1 MYLNYSQPDVMKNIL
16 KSIEDEDVE
25 NLRFYFTDGADPD
38 MRDEHGLALLHIC
51 ARDNKVKAAEV
62 LLKFGA
68 EPDILVGITQ
78 HTPLHYACRTDSAP
92 MVQLLAQH
100 KATINAVDGF
110 GWTPL
115 HMAADKGSYEAVR
128 EMVAAGADILAKS
141 RDGETPRDRAWKHFH
156 AIHQAGHWLSAEHLR
171 NAQAVLDV
179 EGQRRENVER
189 DIATLKRH
197 NPKRFKI
204 GF

>member
-1 MYLNYSQPDVMKNIL
+1 MYLNYNHPGVVKDIL
-16 KSIEDEDVE
+16 KSLDDEDVE

-68 EPDILVGITQ
+68 DPDIRVEMTQ
-78 HTPLHYACRTDSAP
+78 HTPLHYACRSDSAD
-92 MVQLLAQH
+92 MVQLLAEN
-100 KATINAVDGF
+100 KATINAVDGY

-115 HMAADKGSYEAVR
+115 HMAADRGAYEAVR
-128 EMVAAGADILAKS
+128 AMVAVGADILAES
-141 RDGETPRDRAWKHFH
+141 RDDETARDRALRHFH

-171 NAQAVLDV
+171 NAEAALDV
-179 EGQRRENVER
+179 EGQRREHVER
-189 DIATLKRH
+189 DITRLKSH